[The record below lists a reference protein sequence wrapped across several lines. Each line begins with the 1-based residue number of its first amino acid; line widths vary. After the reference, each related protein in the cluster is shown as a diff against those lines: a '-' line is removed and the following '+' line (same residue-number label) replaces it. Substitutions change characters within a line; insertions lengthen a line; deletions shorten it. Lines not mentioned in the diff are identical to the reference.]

1 MIHWRSVVLYSNG
14 CILSHMADDQTA
26 VTVQIDNQGRMT
38 LPEPARHAL
47 GIDGSS
53 AVLELTVTHKTTLG
67 GDADE

>member
-1 MIHWRSVVLYSNG
+1 
-14 CILSHMADDQTA
+14 MADDQTA